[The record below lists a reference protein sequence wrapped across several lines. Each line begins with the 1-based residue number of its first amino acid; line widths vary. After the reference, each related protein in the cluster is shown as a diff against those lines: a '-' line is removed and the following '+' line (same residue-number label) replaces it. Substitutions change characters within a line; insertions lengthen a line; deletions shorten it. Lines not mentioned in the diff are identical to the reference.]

1 MPSSRSF
8 WENGHLWGGGEERRA
23 RVGGRDSTPSGPQ
36 LRSSGRASGTPG
48 RFTIHVA
55 EFISDQISHSI
66 AFHGG
71 SGSVFGRLA
80 APRRARG
87 RGGQDP
93 MPPAGGPGRPGAGTG
108 RGSARYAVPR
118 GAAGGGGG
126 ASPTASSTR
135 PATLSPA
142 ARPRGAPS
150 HTRMSLRRGLCAF
163 HRLPGSAA
171 AGRPPG
177 PLTKSRSCS
186 RRCPQRPCPAG
197 ERAAVSRSRPRGP
210 LWPVVRSPRHGP
222 PSLPSVTTGGG

>member
-1 MPSSRSF
+1 M
-8 WENGHLWGGGEERRA
+8 
-23 RVGGRDSTPSGPQ
+23 GGRDGTPSGPQ

-55 EFISDQISHSI
+55 EFISDRISHSI
-66 AFHGG
+66 AFRGG

-93 MPPAGGPGRPGAGTG
+93 MPPAGGAGRPGAGTG

-118 GAAGGGGG
+118 GAAGGGAGG

-150 HTRMSLRRGLCAF
+150 HTRMSLCRGLCAF

-171 AGRPPG
+171 AAAPRDPSLNPGPAAGAVHSDPARPASAPRSRGHVRGAALARGQVPASWAPVPPIRHHRGRP
-177 PLTKSRSCS
+177 S
-186 RRCPQRPCPAG
+186 AG
-197 ERAAVSRSRPRGP
+197 HR
-210 LWPVVRSPRHGP
+210 
-222 PSLPSVTTGGG
+222 